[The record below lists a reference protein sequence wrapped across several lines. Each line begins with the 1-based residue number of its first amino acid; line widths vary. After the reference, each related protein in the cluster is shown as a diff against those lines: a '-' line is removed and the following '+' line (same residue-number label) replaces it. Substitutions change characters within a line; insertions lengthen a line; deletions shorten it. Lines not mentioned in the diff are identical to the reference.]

1 MSTVR
6 RASIT
11 LCRSASV
18 DRGGLAVGAPLVSWF
33 LLEVLGG
40 RADLE
45 AAALGSRARE
55 EYTDLLLW
63 GPAGS
68 TPTPGVRSAHR

>member
-1 MSTVR
+1 VSTVR

-45 AAALGSRARE
+45 AAAARVGALAAE
-55 EYTDLLLW
+55 L
-63 GPAGS
+63 A
-68 TPTPGVRSAHR
+68 